1 MAQCHLKSRLSSGK
15 LNSSVIQRE
24 VGMESVRAI
33 LLASC
38 RDQKG
43 VVASLSRFIYEHNG
57 NITDA
62 DQHRDPEADI
72 FCTRLEWE
80 LDGFR
85 LPRDQIAR
93 EFSKTAQELELS
105 WTIHFTDQRP
115 KLSIWVSKQ
124 DHCLIDLLGRQRSGD
139 LRADIGLIV
148 SNHPGLGSIAEQFQV
163 PFMHLPINANNK
175 PEQEKRALEL
185 LQKHQ
190 VELVVLAKYM
200 QVLSPDFLQAFPQVI
215 NIHHSFLPAFP
226 GAGPYHQAFSRGVK
240 IIGATA
246 HYVTQDLDEGPIIEQ
261 DVGRVSH
268 RDSVKDLVRKGK
280 DLEKIVLARAVYQH
294 VERRVLVYG
303 NKTVIFD

>member
-1 MAQCHLKSRLSSGK
+1 
-15 LNSSVIQRE
+15 
-24 VGMESVRAI
+24 MESVRAI
-33 LLASC
+33 LLGSC

-72 FCTRLEWE
+72 FCTRLAWD

-85 LPRDQIAR
+85 LPRDQIAQ
-93 EFSKTAQELELS
+93 EFAATALKLGLI
-105 WTIHFTDQRP
+105 WDLHFTDQRP

-124 DHCLIDLLGRQRSGD
+124 DHCLLDLLGRQRSGD
-139 LRADIGLIV
+139 LRAEVGLVI
-148 SNHPGLGSIAEQFQV
+148 SNHADLASIADQFQV
-163 PFMHLPINANNK
+163 PFVHLPITPETK
-175 PEQEKRALEL
+175 LEQEKKALAL
-185 LQKHQ
+185 LRQYK
-190 VELVVLAKYM
+190 VNLVVLAKYM
-200 QVLSPDFLQAFPQVI
+200 QVLSPGFLKVFPHVI

-226 GAGPYHQAFSRGVK
+226 GAGPYHQAFNRGVK

-268 RDSVKDLVRKGK
+268 RDTVKDLVRKGK

-303 NKTVIFD
+303 NKTVVFD

>member
-1 MAQCHLKSRLSSGK
+1 MSSGK
-15 LNSSVIQRE
+15 LESSTIHAGGE
-24 VGMESVRAI
+24 MESVRAI

-43 VVASLSRFIYEHNG
+43 VVASLSQFIYERNG

-85 LPRDQIAR
+85 LPRDRIAP
-93 EFSKTAQELELS
+93 EFAATAERLGLKWS
-105 WTIHFTDQRP
+105 LHFTDQRP

-139 LRADIGLIV
+139 LHADIGLII
-148 SNHPGLGSIAEQFQV
+148 SNHAALGTIAEQFQV
-163 PFMHLPINANNK
+163 PFMHLPITPGNK
-175 PEQEKRALEL
+175 KEQEKKALGL
-185 LQKHQ
+185 LQKHHI
-190 VELVVLAKYM
+190 ELVVLAKYM
-200 QVLSPDFLQAFPQVI
+200 QVLSPDFLQQFPHVI

-226 GAGPYHQAFSRGVK
+226 GASPYHQAFSRGVK

-268 RDSVKDLVRKGK
+268 RDSIKDLVRKGK

-303 NKTVIFD
+303 NKTVVFD

>member
-1 MAQCHLKSRLSSGK
+1 
-15 LNSSVIQRE
+15 
-24 VGMESVRAI
+24 MESVRAI

-38 RDQKG
+38 RDQRG
-43 VVASLSRFIYEHNG
+43 VVARLSRFIYERNG

-85 LPRDQIAR
+85 VPRDQIAG
-93 EFSKTAQELELS
+93 EFAATAQELGLTWS
-105 WTIHFTDQRP
+105 LHFTDKRP
-115 KLSIWVSKQ
+115 RVSIWVSKQ

-139 LRADIGLIV
+139 LRADIGLII
-148 SNHPGLGSIAEQFQV
+148 SNHAELESIAEQFHV
-163 PFMHLPINANNK
+163 PFVHLPITPTTKAAQ
-175 PEQEKRALEL
+175 EQRALEL
-185 LQKHQ
+185 LRWHQ
-190 VELVVLAKYM
+190 IDLVVLAKYM
-200 QVLSPDFLQAFPQVI
+200 QVLSPDFLKIFPQVI

-226 GAGPYHQAFSRGVK
+226 GASPYHQAFSRGVK

-303 NKTVIFD
+303 NKTVVFD